1 MAEIVCPNCRVKVP
15 LKESGEGPPQE
26 IVECPGCGM
35 LIDLRELVRHQDEQD
50 VAAEWHDIKQRR
62 RKELN
67 TILVIALLAA
77 VIAGI
82 IIYVYCILNP

>member
-50 VAAEWHDIKQRR
+50 VAAE
-62 RKELN
+62 
-67 TILVIALLAA
+67 
-77 VIAGI
+77 
-82 IIYVYCILNP
+82 